1 MKITKSQLKSLI
13 KEEVIKYI
21 VEENYHSL
29 SDYEDEWYS
38 NMLGLEY
45 LHKYPQDFIDW
56 LDEDDTWAETYVL
69 KYKLNKIIDLFDLW
83 VNEKY

>member
-1 MKITKSQLKSLI
+1 
-13 KEEVIKYI
+13 
-21 VEENYHSL
+21 
-29 SDYEDEWYS
+29 
-38 NMLGLEY
+38 MLGLEY

>member
-13 KEEVIKYI
+13 KEEVMKHI
-21 VEENYHSL
+21 VEENYQSP
-29 SDYEDEWYS
+29 SNFEDKWYS
-38 NMLGLEY
+38 NMLGLEN

-56 LDEDDTWAETYVL
+56 INEGDTWAETYVL

>member
-21 VEENYHSL
+21 VEENYHSP
-29 SDYEDEWYS
+29 SDYEDKWYS